1 MLTPGCAAVR
11 PRAAESPAA
20 RRLPLRRPAPTRGVP
35 SALPPPQQHRGTD
48 PPPPRPRLRRAAAQR
63 LPPPPPAAPLNARPA
78 NTEPQALSCKFL
90 CCALS
95 HTASF
100 QAALRW
106 VKEAINGKTTTLRA
120 SNGRLDPFT
129 QDTSSAI
136 SASASQTHGAQI
148 CPLQLLHAPAG
159 LLMNTCVWPSS
170 RSASRRRRASARCC
184 SSAAAS
190 LSRCSANASARL
202 VSGKFSCFGSGSTG
216 DEGEC
221 IGLCLCRFAIGGRE
235 IHLQYFIP
243 YTSPLIPKL
252 QTSCMMSLEPVTR

>member
-1 MLTPGCAAVR
+1 MLIPGCAAVR

-20 RRLPLRRPAPTRGVP
+20 RRPPLPRPAPSRGVP
-35 SALPPPQQHRGTD
+35 SALPPPQQHRGTG

-78 NTEPQALSCKFL
+78 NTEPQALSYRFL

-106 VKEAINGKTTTLRA
+106 VKEAINGRTTTLRA
-120 SNGRLDPFT
+120 SNGRLDTFT

-148 CPLQLLHAPAG
+148 CPLQLLHAQAG
-159 LLMNTCVWPSS
+159 LFMNTCVWPSS

-252 QTSCMMSLEPVTR
+252 QTSCMMSLEPATR